1 MASKERALS
10 VPPQHHHYNQPQ
22 MQPVPHHAKIQR
34 YADKPGGQY
43 SHMWCGGATIDRG
56 TGRRDVTS
64 PRPRTPCVMVPV
76 GGAALGGDSGVSSQQ
91 SSLGG
96 SAVVCGGAPDRTF
109 GPYEVDHVY
118 EKPN

>member
-1 MASKERALS
+1 M
-10 VPPQHHHYNQPQ
+10 
-22 MQPVPHHAKIQR
+22 
-34 YADKPGGQY
+34 
-43 SHMWCGGATIDRG
+43 
-56 TGRRDVTS
+56 TS
-64 PRPRTPCVMVPV
+64 PRQPTPCVMVPV

-96 SAVVCGGAPDRTF
+96 SAVVCGCAPDRTF